1 MSRAMNGGRTS
12 RQPWLRPLLAAA
24 ALIGGLALMT
34 NAGWLH
40 AKAALAQVLIE
51 KAWREN
57 LAEGRPQSRPWSW
70 ADTMPVGRLE
80 FVRQRESMV
89 VLAGDSG
96 RVLAFGPGHR
106 SDTPLPGA
114 PGNSVISAHRDT
126 HFRVLGRV
134 GTGDLIRVEALDG
147 QIRVYRVEERRV
159 IDMHDLTVTEQH
171 GVDALTLVTCWP
183 LDAVV
188 PGGPERLV
196 VTARRIDTTSVRT
209 PITGSAGGHVS
220 ARVRQA
226 S

>member
-1 MSRAMNGGRTS
+1 MSWATTS
-12 RQPWLRPLLAAA
+12 AANRQTWLKRLLAAA
-24 ALIGGLALMT
+24 AVAGGLALVG

-40 AKAALAQVLIE
+40 AKAALAQVLID
-51 KAWREN
+51 KAWSEN

-80 FVRQRESMV
+80 FVRPRESMV

-126 HFRVLGRV
+126 HFRVLGKV

-147 QIRVYRVEERRV
+147 QTRVYQVEARQV
-159 IDMHDLTVTEQH
+159 VDMHDLTVTEQH

-196 VTARRIDTTSVRT
+196 VTARRIDATSVRGKA
-209 PITGSAGGHVS
+209 PG
-220 ARVRQA
+220 ART
-226 S
+226 